1 MYEAVLKNGG
11 PVDEIKEFRKE
22 QETMVN
28 AETEHFHMVLHKREK
43 KDAELVKK
51 RADEDAKELADEAKM
66 TLTPDER
73 KTHADLRNLTTQE
86 ILDNAEGEARKI
98 EEKENWLTWSGD

>member
-1 MYEAVLKNGG
+1 MKNGG

-22 QETMVN
+22 QQTMFN
-28 AETEHFHMVLHKREK
+28 AEDDHFHMVLHKREK
-43 KDAELVKK
+43 KDAALVKK

-98 EEKENWLTWSGD
+98 EEKENWLTWSGE